1 MFEHVIR
8 IPFDMRP
15 VFKPCERPS
24 YNANNTDVHVQHSP
38 ENVLSLLENGADWS
52 LKNLLKELSLS
63 IPITEL

>member
-24 YNANNTDVHVQHSP
+24 YNKIILMFIFNHK
-38 ENVLSLLENGADWS
+38 E
-52 LKNLLKELSLS
+52 ELS
-63 IPITEL
+63 